1 MKRSDKLLVVTGS
14 LIAVALATFFIFFA
28 LNENLLQYVVE
39 LLFGGIGSRMVVV
52 AASLVV
58 VIVAVKII
66 LDTTQ
71 RVNPYMAAMASATGL
86 GQVNVNISA
95 LEKTALELTRSIEGV
110 DEARAFVEPR
120 TKGVKVVIEIE
131 TPSGESLQAITR
143 KIQQEV
149 KTRFEKGI
157 GVSTLSVEILVKSL
171 GVLDTSQS
179 TGKD

>member
-1 MKRSDKLLVVTGS
+1 MKRSDKLLVLAGS
-14 LIAVALATFFIFFA
+14 LIAIALATFFIFFA
-28 LNENLLQYVVE
+28 LNDSLLQHVVG
-39 LLFGGIGSRMVVV
+39 LLFGGIGNRMVVV
-52 AASLVV
+52 AASLLV

-71 RVNPYMAAMASATGL
+71 RVNPYMAAMASGTNL
-86 GQVNVNISA
+86 GQVSVNLSA
-95 LEKTALELTRSIEGV
+95 LEKTALELACAVEGV

-120 TKGVKVVIEIE
+120 SKGVKVVIEIE
-131 TPSGESLQAITR
+131 TPSGENLQAITR

-157 GVSTLSVEILVKSL
+157 GVATLSVEILVKSL
-171 GVLDTSQS
+171 GVLDTAQT